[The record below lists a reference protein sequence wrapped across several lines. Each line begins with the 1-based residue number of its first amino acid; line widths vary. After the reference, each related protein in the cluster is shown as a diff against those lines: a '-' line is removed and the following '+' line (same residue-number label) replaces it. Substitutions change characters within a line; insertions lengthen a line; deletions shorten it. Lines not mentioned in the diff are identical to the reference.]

1 MKISKLVKIIGLTV
15 TLLGAVAIISLS
27 LLFMSISNRTEAVEQ
42 QMKFQNLGRQV
53 QEASDFLTNQVRVY
67 SQYGAPE
74 NLENYNTEVKET
86 KRRESALNELSTY
99 NVPGDIM
106 AHVEEAVTK
115 SNELAKIE
123 EKAITFVEKN
133 NMEMAQMKVFDQNYQ
148 SRKAS
153 IDENL
158 ATFQSQLLALGERK
172 ALRAKR
178 QMKTFL
184 YLTIGLVGL
193 MVLLSASTYWTLY
206 RRIKPLGKV
215 TKLANE
221 VAEGR
226 LNSEDI
232 DHQSKDEIGSLTT
245 AINGMKNDLKDMI
258 SNIASVS
265 STVTKQSEEFT
276 QSSYE
281 VKEGSEQIAVTMEEL
296 SSGAETQATS
306 SSRLA
311 VMMEHLLQD
320 IQQAHKSGETISN
333 TSKSVLT
340 MTKEGT
346 ELMNQSVDQ
355 MKRIDEIVKTSVDS
369 VKGLDAQS
377 KEISKLV
384 RVILD
389 IADQTNLL
397 SLNAAI
403 EAARAGE
410 HGKGFAVV
418 ADEVRKL
425 AEQVSHSV
433 VEITGIVETIQTESS
448 TVVQS
453 LEEGYVE
460 VDKGSKQIKVTGDT
474 FENIYQSVTGMAS
487 NIQEVTATLTG
498 IVDNSQEM
506 NYSIEEIASVSEES
520 AAGVEQAAASAEQ
533 SSSSMEEISN
543 RSRELAE
550 PSERLDD
557 EVKRFT
563 L

>member
-1 MKISKLVKIIGLTV
+1 MKISKLVKGIGLTV

-42 QMKFQNLGRQV
+42 QMKFQSLGRQV
-53 QEASDFLTNQVRVY
+53 QEASDFLTNQVRIY

-74 NLENYNTEVKET
+74 NLENYNTEVKKT
-86 KRRESALNELSTY
+86 KRRDSALDELATY
-99 NVPGDIM
+99 NVPDDIM
-106 AHVEEAVTK
+106 AHVEEAVKK
-115 SNELAKIE
+115 SNELAQIE
-123 EKAITFVEKN
+123 AKAISSVEKN
-133 NMEMAQMKVFDQNYQ
+133 NMEMAQMRVFDQNYQ
-148 SRKAS
+148 SMKAS

-158 ATFQSQLLALGERK
+158 ATFQIELVALGARK
-172 ALRAKR
+172 AGSAKR
-178 QMKTFL
+178 QMETFL
-184 YLTIGLVGL
+184 YLTIGAVGL
-193 MVLLSASTYWTLY
+193 MILLSATTYLTLY

-215 TKLANE
+215 TNLANE
-221 VAEGR
+221 VAQGR
-226 LNSEDI
+226 LDSDDI
-232 DHQSKDEIGSLTT
+232 HHHSKDEIGSLTI

-311 VMMEHLLQD
+311 VMMDHLLKE
-320 IQQAHKSGETISN
+320 IQQAHRSGETISN
-333 TSKSVLT
+333 TSASVLT

-346 ELMNQSVDQ
+346 DLMNQSVEQ
-355 MKRIDEIVKTSVDS
+355 MERIDGIVKTSVDS
-369 VKGLDAQS
+369 VRGLDAQS

-384 RVILD
+384 KVIRD

-433 VEITGIVETIQTESS
+433 VEITGIVQTIQSESA

-453 LEEGYVE
+453 LEQGYAE
-460 VDKGSKQIKVTGDT
+460 VDKGSKQIKVTGET
-474 FENIYQSVTGMAS
+474 FESIYQSVSDMAS
-487 NIQEVTATLTG
+487 NIQQVTTTLTE

-506 NYSIEEIASVSEES
+506 NHSIEEIASVSEES

-543 RSRELAE
+543 RSKELAE
-550 PSERLDD
+550 LSERLDD
-557 EVKRFT
+557 EVNRFS